1 MAHTSTVRVQAYL
14 PPDPV
19 QPSGGPVEL
28 DEGDRTLL
36 HALNRDGRASY
47 AELTA
52 VTGRSES
59 TVKRRP
65 STLRRAGILRLR
77 LDLAP
82 AAIGFSVEAR
92 LWINAQPARVVQI
105 AEAMAQ
111 QPEVSFAA
119 PTTGSTNLLVALAC
133 RSTTDLGRFPTGRI
147 ASLEGI
153 NAMETA
159 PILRTVKRA
168 GALLL

>member
-1 MAHTSTVRVQAYL
+1 MIAAA
-14 PPDPV
+14 PDPV
-19 QPSGGPVEL
+19 EPSGGPVEL
-28 DEGDRTLL
+28 DEGDRALL

-52 VTGRSES
+52 VTSWSES
-59 TVKRRP
+59 TVRRRLA
-65 STLRRAGILRLR
+65 TLRRAGILRFQ

-82 AAIGFSVEAR
+82 AAIDFPVEAR
-92 LWINAQPARVVQI
+92 LWINAQPARVVRI

-111 QPEVSFAA
+111 QPEVSFTAL
-119 PTTGSTNLLVALAC
+119 TTGSTNLLVALAC
-133 RSTTDLGRFPTGRI
+133 RSTTDLGRFLTERI

-159 PILRTVKRA
+159 PIILTVKRA